1 MMEDTL
7 KTVGTSTGT
16 LAVNFWNLVPE
27 VLGVILII
35 ANIIYV
41 GIRYT
46 KHINRRDICLKI
58 RGW

>member
-27 VLGVILII
+27 VLGVVLIV

-41 GIRYT
+41 GM
-46 KHINRRDICLKI
+46 KI
-58 RGW
+58 YKLYK

>member
-7 KTVGTSTGT
+7 KTIGTSTGT

-27 VLGVILII
+27 ILGVVLII

-41 GIRYT
+41 VR
-46 KHINRRDICLKI
+46 KI
-58 RGW
+58 QKTYK

>member
-16 LAVNFWNLVPE
+16 LAVNFWQLVPE
-27 VLGVILII
+27 ALGIVLII

-41 GIRYT
+41 VR
-46 KHINRRDICLKI
+46 KI
-58 RGW
+58 QKTFK

>member
-7 KTVGTSTGT
+7 KTIGTSTGT

-27 VLGVILII
+27 VLGVILLI

-41 GIRYT
+41 VR
-46 KHINRRDICLKI
+46 KI
-58 RGW
+58 QQTYK

>member
-1 MMEDTL
+1 MEDTL

-27 VLGVILII
+27 VLGVVLIV

-41 GIRYT
+41 GM
-46 KHINRRDICLKI
+46 KI
-58 RGW
+58 YKLYK

>member
-1 MMEDTL
+1 MEDTL

-16 LAVNFWNLVPE
+16 LAVNFWQLVPE

-41 GIRYT
+41 GM
-46 KHINRRDICLKI
+46 KI
-58 RGW
+58 YKLYK